1 MREGYAVGTKLSKQE
16 VITRLCELTTEVRD
30 HLAER
35 DGYYLASDCFCGMN
49 TLGDE
54 DFRIDSKVIE
64 WIEEA
69 IKTHKSYE
77 NDNNC

>member
-1 MREGYAVGTKLSKQE
+1 MSSKLSKQE
-16 VITRLCELTTEVRD
+16 VIARLCEITTQVRD
-30 HLAER
+30 YLAEEE
-35 DGYYLASDCFCGMN
+35 GYCRASDCFCGMN
-49 TLGDE
+49 PIRDE
-54 DFRIDSKVIE
+54 DFRVDSEVIE

>member
-1 MREGYAVGTKLSKQE
+1 MGTLLSKQE
-16 VITRLCELTTEVRD
+16 VIAKLCELTTEVRD
-30 HLAER
+30 YLAKR

-49 TLGDE
+49 PVPDE
-54 DFRIDSKVIE
+54 HFRVDSEVIE

-77 NDNNC
+77 NEHNH